1 MDLGPCSAP
10 FVGSSQ
16 ELNCAALSCGGIEKS
31 RARSHATVGIAGSS
45 AHHGAMSF
53 DLRGRYALITGAS
66 SGIGLEIAR
75 GLGARGAHLI
85 LAARR
90 RDKLDA
96 IAASIGRSHS
106 VNIQVVD
113 VDLAHPE
120 GPKTLIEMIDEEE
133 CPIDILVNNA
143 GVGLFGDGL
152 ESDAARE
159 EAMLR
164 LNVLALAHLTK
175 HYGRSM
181 RLRGQGSILQVA
193 STAAFQPCP
202 GYAAYGATK
211 AFVLLHAE
219 ALAEELRDSGV
230 TITAL
235 CPGSTN
241 TEFFVISGHK
251 RNQLQEATSMEPAE
265 VAEMAIEAML
275 KGRRVKVPGLT
286 NALGAFGVRFLPRKW
301 QAALT
306 RRVLS

>member
-1 MDLGPCSAP
+1 MA
-10 FVGSSQ
+10 
-16 ELNCAALSCGGIEKS
+16 
-31 RARSHATVGIAGSS
+31 
-45 AHHGAMSF
+45 F
-53 DLRGRYALITGAS
+53 DLRGRYALVTGAS

-90 RDKLDA
+90 RDQLDE
-96 IAASIGRSHS
+96 IAASIGRSNS
-106 VNIQVVD
+106 INIQVVD

-120 GPKTLIEMIDEEE
+120 GPRTLIEMIDEEE
-133 CPIDILVNNA
+133 SPIDILVNNA

-152 ESDAARE
+152 DADWQRE

-164 LNVLALAHLTK
+164 LNVLAVAHLTK

-181 RLRGQGSILQVA
+181 RLRGAGRILQIS

-202 GYAAYGATK
+202 GYAAYAATK

-230 TITAL
+230 TITAV

-241 TEFFVISGHK
+241 TEFFEISGHE
-251 RNQLQEATSMEPAE
+251 RNQLQEATSLEPAE
-265 VAEMAIEAML
+265 VARLAIDAML
-275 KGRRVKVPGLT
+275 KGRRVKVTGAV
-286 NALGAFGVRFLPRKW
+286 NALSAFGVRFLPRRW
-301 QAALT
+301 QASLT